1 MAGLG
6 PNEALIDA
14 AGSRARLSTP
24 ALVLDLD
31 RFEANVATMAAW
43 AKDAG
48 VNLRPHA
55 KMHKTPQVAE
65 AQIAAGAVGICC
77 ATVGEAEVMVAAG
90 IPDVLITSPAVAPG
104 KPERV
109 AALNR
114 AARRL
119 AVVADH
125 PENVATLAAAN
136 ASGDRPLTVY
146 LEVDVGSARTG
157 VTEAPAG
164 VAVVEAIRRHD
175 SLRFGGVQAYAGY
188 LQHMPDYDERR
199 AELERAMA
207 PLRDVLAALAEIGV
221 RPEVVTG
228 GGSGSHRMDPEM
240 GLLTELQVGSY
251 CVMDVDYDR
260 IDFVGGG
267 GAPPYLPALFVQA
280 TAINVNHG
288 DTAIVDAGLKVF
300 ATDGPLP
307 RFADGAPVGA
317 TFRFKGDEH
326 GAVVYGDANERLA
339 LGDTV
344 LIEAP
349 HCDPTV
355 NLHDFLHC
363 VRGDLLVDIWP
374 IAARGTS
381 V

>member
-1 MAGLG
+1 MG
-6 PNEALIDA
+6 PNEALIGA
-14 AGSRARLSTP
+14 PGSRARLSTP

-31 RFEANVATMAAW
+31 RFEANLAAMAAW
-43 AKDAG
+43 AGEAG
-48 VNLRPHA
+48 VRLRPHA
-55 KMHKTPQVAE
+55 KMHKTPRIAQAQV
-65 AQIAAGAVGICC
+65 AAGAVGICC

-90 IPDVLITSPAVAPG
+90 IADVLITSPAVAPG
-104 KPERV
+104 KPARV

-114 AARRL
+114 KARQL

-125 PENVATLAAAN
+125 PDNVAALAAAN
-136 ASGDRPLTVY
+136 ASGERPLTVY

-157 VTEAPAG
+157 VTTAAAG
-164 VAVVEAIRRHD
+164 VAVVEAIRSSD

-188 LQHMPDYDERR
+188 LQHMPDYDARR
-199 AELERAMA
+199 AELERAMT
-207 PLRDVLAALAEIGV
+207 PLREVLAALAEIGV

-240 GLLTELQVGSY
+240 GLLNELQVGSY

-260 IDFVGGG
+260 VDFVGGD

-280 TAINVNHG
+280 TAINVNHD

-307 RFADGAPVGA
+307 RFAGGAPVGA

-326 GAVVYGDANERLA
+326 GAVVYGDANARLA

-344 LIEAP
+344 LIQAP
-349 HCDPTV
+349 HCDPTI
-355 NLHDFLHC
+355 NLHDVLHC
-363 VRGDLLVDIWP
+363 LRGDRLVDIWP
-374 IAARGTS
+374 IAARGAS
-381 V
+381 A